1 MNVAPWVNS
10 PPKVPLI
17 ATYPGRELTL
27 TVGLDATAGQPQ
39 EAPKVDCAKI
49 GLAAISDKEAVA
61 NSFEKLKFF
70 FIFSLFK
77 VYKIVYDA
85 NIDLEFSIYF
95 KPELL
100 FIQIII

>member
-1 MNVAPWVNS
+1 M
-10 PPKVPLI
+10 

-49 GLAAISDKEAVA
+49 GLAAINDKETVA
-61 NSFEKLKFF
+61 NNFEMLNVF

-77 VYKIVYDA
+77 VYRIVYDA
-85 NIDLEFSIYF
+85 NIDLEFSLSF
-95 KPELL
+95 KERLL
-100 FIQIII
+100 IFQIIILYIIS